1 MQEELRRRDRGAAVR
16 VEIAADAPT
25 TVPRAALRALKLD
38 AGRRLPGARAGAD
51 PGPRGRGRRRPARRT
66 AGRAARARRAAA
78 ARATPGRSGRPLAA
92 ARRAAPPPVRV
103 VRARRS
109 ASSRRRP
116 RIPNVLAIKQTLYRT
131 SGDSPIVRALSRAA
145 ENGKQVTVA
154 RRDQGPLRRGE
165 QHRLGAAARGGRR
178 PRRLRPGRAEDA
190 LQGRARRAARGPTA
204 SAATSTSA
212 PATTTRRRPRVY
224 TDLSL
229 FTAAA
234 RDRRGRVATCS
245 TCSPATPSRRSW
257 RKLAVAP
264 LRAAGARRRARS
276 SARPTAR
283 ARASR
288 RAIIAK
294 MNSLVD
300 PVVIRALYA
309 ASAGGR
315 GDRPPR
321 ARHLLPAPGR
331 PGRLGEHPRAS
342 PSWTASSSTAAS
354 SRFGAA
360 RGRRGLPR
368 PADWMPRNFH
378 RRVEVMFPVEDP
390 ALRGRLLDEVLGTSL
405 RDTVKARR
413 LRLDGT
419 YERVEVR
426 GEPLRSQQSLP
437 RLRAPGR
444 RGADATPRAAPGP
457 RPRARPRA
465 RAGLPADRGDRR
477 RDAVALTLLPQV
489 SASGF
494 RSD

>member
-1 MQEELRRRDRGAAVR
+1 MGD
-16 VEIAADAPT
+16 AD
-25 TVPRAALRALKLD
+25 PRADLRVDPLVPAVPPPFAGAGPIWSAL
-38 AGRRLPGARAGAD
+38 ARAD
-51 PGPRGRGRRRPARRT
+51 LLLHHPYESFEP
-66 AGRAARARRAAA
+66 
-78 ARATPGRSGRPLAA
+78 
-92 ARRAAPPPVRV
+92 V
-103 VRARRS
+103 VRFIEEA
-109 ASSRRRP
+109 AEDP
-116 RIPNVLAIKQTLYRT
+116 DVLAIKQTLYRT

-165 QHRLGAAARGGRR
+165 QHRLGAPARGGGR
-178 PRRLRPGRAEDA
+178 PRRLRRGRAEDA
-190 LQGRARRAARGPTA
+190 LQGRARRPARREQRHPTVRAPRHGQLQPADGARLHGPLA
-204 SAATSTSA
+204 LHR
-212 PATTTRRRPRVY
+212 PAR
-224 TDLSL
+224 
-229 FTAAA
+229 A
-234 RDRRGRVATCS
+234 RRGRVQRCS
-245 TCSPATPSRRSW
+245 TCSPATR
-257 RKLAVAP
+257 
-264 LRAAGARRRARS
+264 
-276 SARPTAR
+276 
-283 ARASR
+283 SR
-288 RAIIAK
+288 RAGGSSPSRPSGCRSASSGSIEREADRAARGEPARIIAK

-331 PGRLGEHPRAS
+331 ARGLGAHPGDLA
-342 PSWTASSSTAAS
+342 SWTASSSTAACSRSARARPPRCYLS
-354 SRFGAA
+354 S
-360 RGRRGLPR
+360 
-368 PADWMPRNFH
+368 ADWMPRNFH

-426 GEPLRSQQSLP
+426 GEPLRSQQILP
-437 RLRAPGR
+437 RLRSPGR

-477 RDAVALTLLPQV
+477 RDAVALRPHWRFLRLPAV
-489 SASGF
+489 RGLPPDA
-494 RSD
+494 